1 MFGAIK
7 VTLQL
12 SAAAVV
18 VQNLL
23 ERWQHT
29 GLFDLDPK
37 ALSSKL
43 VARAYGQDEG
53 QFNGKKG
60 PRPHKIAVA
69 ALAFAQGM
77 RDYDLSSDEYNACHL
92 SIGSILMEI
101 EANGHNYPLTGKDRL
116 FLELAA
122 REYASR
128 DPVNVN
134 DVADLQPPSQDAAS
148 IAPLTVEA
156 RSSDP
161 ELRRRMSDLQARMD
175 AFPGRN

>member
-23 ERWQHT
+23 ERWQRT

-60 PRPHKIAVA
+60 PRPHKIAIA

-77 RDYDLSSDEYNACHL
+77 RDYDRSSDEYSACHL
-92 SIGSILMEI
+92 SIGSILLEM
-101 EANGHNYPLTGKDRL
+101 EANGDNYPLTGKDRL

-122 REYASR
+122 REYANR
-128 DPVNVN
+128 DPVNE
-134 DVADLQPPSQDAAS
+134 VADLKSPSQSVAS
-148 IAPLTVEA
+148 AVPLTAET
-156 RSSDP
+156 RPSDP
-161 ELRRRMSDLQARMD
+161 EFRRRMSDLQARMN
-175 AFPGRN
+175 AFPSRE